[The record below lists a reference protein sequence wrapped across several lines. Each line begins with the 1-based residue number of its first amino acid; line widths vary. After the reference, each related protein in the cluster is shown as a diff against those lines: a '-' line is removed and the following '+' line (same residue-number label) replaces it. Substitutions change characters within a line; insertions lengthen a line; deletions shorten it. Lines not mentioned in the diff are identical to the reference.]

1 MGAHVSKHAF
11 FFRPKYAKSN
21 RRTNETICGLIS
33 ADWLEALAKETEE
46 TDTTT
51 ELIISEARNVAMD
64 VLKASRDAA
73 VTNAS
78 EAEVLQDIFD
88 TP

>member
-1 MGAHVSKHAF
+1 MLLLSSKIC
-11 FFRPKYAKSN
+11 KVKQ
-21 RRTNETICGLIS
+21 TNETSFGFIS
-33 ADWLEALAKETEE
+33 ADWLEALVKETDE

>member
-1 MGAHVSKHAF
+1 M
-11 FFRPKYAKSN
+11 
-21 RRTNETICGLIS
+21 
-33 ADWLEALAKETEE
+33 
-46 TDTTT
+46 DTTT

-88 TP
+88 AP